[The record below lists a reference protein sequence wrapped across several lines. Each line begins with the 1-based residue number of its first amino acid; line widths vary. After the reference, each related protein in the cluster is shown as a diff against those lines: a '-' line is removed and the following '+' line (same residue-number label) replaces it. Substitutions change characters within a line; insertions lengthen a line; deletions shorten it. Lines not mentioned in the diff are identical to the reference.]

1 MCNMLQKDFSI
12 KRTAF
17 TVGISYQQ
25 AGEYHK
31 EYDVDKAMLV
41 QSLLEQY
48 LKDLYGTQYQA
59 SYLSTLAL
67 FADGNV
73 LNGEKRLEEC
83 GLEKNAEL
91 ICSTLPKTPSPKEHE
106 DINIIMM
113 FNSDFSTGRSMR
125 VLRNTPLSS
134 VRDDYLV

>member
-67 FADGNV
+67 FADGSV
-73 LNGEKRLEEC
+73 LNGEKRLVEC

-106 DINIIMM
+106 DINIIIM
-113 FNSDFSTGRSMR
+113 FNSDFSTGRNMVVHRS
-125 VLRNTPLSS
+125 TALSS